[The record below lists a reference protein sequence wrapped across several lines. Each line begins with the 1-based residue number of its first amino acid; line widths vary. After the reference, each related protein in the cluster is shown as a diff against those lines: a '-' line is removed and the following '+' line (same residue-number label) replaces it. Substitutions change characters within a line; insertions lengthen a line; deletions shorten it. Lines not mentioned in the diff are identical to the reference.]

1 MRREMQV
8 SVCSVI
14 MTGYNILMPEK
25 LVKIH
30 RNDPPWISEELKH
43 LITLRQRAFS
53 SGNNVMF
60 KFYLNKVNR
69 TKKSC
74 RGKYFAY
81 KFIKLKQ
88 TNQKTW
94 GSEVKSLSGMTSA
107 PNELLN
113 QLHIDNTQ
121 DLSSKDFADLIN
133 NSLIAPMRAYNPLD
147 TSNISTLLDEI
158 HEYPNLNTNLADT
171 DLLCVKEV
179 KKPQPVQSTRPSW
192 H

>member
-1 MRREMQV
+1 
-8 SVCSVI
+8 
-14 MTGYNILMPEK
+14 MTGYNILMSEK
-25 LVKIH
+25 RVKIH

-43 LITLRQRAFS
+43 LITMRQRAFS
-53 SGNNVMF
+53 PGNNVMF
-60 KFYLNKVNR
+60 KFYRNKVNR

-74 RGKYFAY
+74 RGKYFAS

-94 GSEVKSLSGMTSA
+94 GSEVKPLSGMTSA

-158 HEYPNLNTNLADT
+158 HEYQYHL
-171 DLLCVKEV
+171 VSK
-179 KKPQPVQSTRPSW
+179 S
-192 H
+192 